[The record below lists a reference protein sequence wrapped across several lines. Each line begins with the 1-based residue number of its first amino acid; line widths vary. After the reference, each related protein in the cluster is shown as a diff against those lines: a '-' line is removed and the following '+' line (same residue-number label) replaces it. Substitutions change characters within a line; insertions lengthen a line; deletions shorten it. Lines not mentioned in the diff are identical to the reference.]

1 MRFGAAGH
9 AAGPRSRQHAPL
21 LLRAMGPVILLFRV
35 PALNNSRTA
44 AAANTTSFAVLFAIS
59 FCHLLNDMMQSL
71 IPAIYP
77 SLKAMFALSFAQ
89 IGLITF
95 VFQFTAS
102 LLQPVVGWAADK
114 RPMPFS
120 LPVGAAFTLV
130 GLAGLGLAQSY
141 AMVLLSAAVVGIGS
155 SVFHPESSRV
165 ARMASGGRHGLAQS
179 LFQVG
184 GNTGSALGP
193 VLAAY
198 VVLAYGHRSIAWCA
212 LFAVVSIFVLWNV
225 GRWYKNHGL
234 ARMSSRKSAAVETGL
249 SRNKILLSVCILLLL
264 IFSKYFYLTSITS
277 YYTFYLIHHF
287 HLSVR
292 DAQLHLFLFLA
303 AVAAGTFAGGPIG
316 DRIGRKWVIWVS
328 ILGILPFTLMLPY
341 ANLFWTGALS
351 IFIGMILASAFSAI
365 VVYAQELMPGRVGMV
380 SGMFYGFSFGMGGIG
395 AALIGLL
402 ADHKGIEFTYSVC
415 SFLPAIGLL
424 TALLPNIE
432 KHGKTIA
439 VSPPVDE
446 NSLT

>member
-1 MRFGAAGH
+1 MAKA
-9 AAGPRSRQHAPL
+9 QE
-21 LLRAMGPVILLFRV
+21 
-35 PALNNSRTA
+35 
-44 AAANTTSFAVLFAIS
+44 TTFAVLFAVS
-59 FCHLLNDMMQSL
+59 FCHMLNDMMQSL

-77 SLKAMFALSFAQ
+77 SLKAMFSLSFAQ
-89 IGLITF
+89 IGLITL
-95 VFQFTAS
+95 VFQCTAS
-102 LLQPVVGWAADK
+102 LLQPVVGLASDR

-120 LPVGAAFTLV
+120 LPVGAGFTLV
-130 GLAGLGLAQSY
+130 GLVGLGLAQSY
-141 AMVLLSAAVVGIGS
+141 ATVLISAAVVGIGS

-198 VVLAYGHRSIAWCA
+198 VVVTYGHRSIAWCA
-212 LFAVVSIFVLWNV
+212 LFAVISIVVLWNV
-225 GRWYKNHGL
+225 GRWYSNHL
-234 ARMSSRKSAAVETGL
+234 ALIPTRKSGAVETGL
-249 SRNKILLSVCILLLL
+249 SRGRVIFSVFILLML

-287 HLSVR
+287 HISVR
-292 DAQLHLFLFLA
+292 DAQIHLFIFLA
-303 AVAAGTFAGGPIG
+303 AVAAGTFVGGPIG
-316 DRIGRKWVIWVS
+316 DKVGRKWVIWVS
-328 ILGILPFTLMLPY
+328 ILGILPFTLLLPY
-341 ANLFWTGALS
+341 AGLLWTTILS
-351 IFIGMILASAFSAI
+351 VIIGMVLASAFSAI
-365 VVYAQELMPGRVGMV
+365 VVYAQELMPGRIGLV
-380 SGMFYGFSFGMGGIG
+380 SGMFYGFSFGMGGVG

-402 ADHKGIEFTYSVC
+402 ADARGIEFTYWVC

-432 KHGKTIA
+432 KHGKSIP
-439 VSPPVDE
+439 VSPAVDE

>member
-1 MRFGAAGH
+1 LNKPQAIAA
-9 AAGPRSRQHAPL
+9 Q
-21 LLRAMGPVILLFRV
+21 
-35 PALNNSRTA
+35 
-44 AAANTTSFAVLFAIS
+44 TTFSVLYAVS

-77 SLKAMFALSFAQ
+77 SLKTMFSLSFAQ

-95 VFQFTAS
+95 VFQCTAS
-102 LLQPVVGWAADK
+102 LLQPVVGLVSDK

-120 LPVGAAFTLV
+120 LPVGAAFTLI
-130 GLAGLGLAQSY
+130 GLAGLGLAQNY
-141 AMVLLSAAVVGIGS
+141 AMVLVSAAIVGVGS

-184 GNTGSALGP
+184 GNTGAALSA

-198 VVLAYGHRSIAWCA
+198 VVLTYGPRSVAWCA
-212 LFAVVSIFVLWNV
+212 LFAVISIFVLWRV
-225 GRWYKNHGL
+225 GRWYKSTL
-234 ARMSSRKSAAVETGL
+234 AQQHAKKAVRIDTGL
-249 SRNKILLSVCILLLL
+249 SRNRVLFSIFILLML

-287 HLSVR
+287 HASVR
-292 DAQLHLFLFLA
+292 DAQMHLFLFLA
-303 AVAAGTFAGGPIG
+303 AVAAGTFFGGPIG
-316 DRIGRKWVIWVS
+316 DRVGRKWVIWVS
-328 ILGILPFTLMLPY
+328 ILGVLPFTLILPY
-341 ANLFWTGALS
+341 ADMLWTTVLS
-351 IFIGMILASAFSAI
+351 IIIGMILASAFSAI
-365 VVYAQELMPGRVGMV
+365 VVYAQELMPGRIGMV

-402 ADHKGIEFTYSVC
+402 ADRKGIEFTYAVC
-415 SFLPAIGLL
+415 AFLPAIGLL
-424 TALLPNIE
+424 TAFLPDIE
-432 KHGKTIA
+432 KHGRTIA
-439 VSPPVDE
+439 VSPAVDE

>member
-1 MRFGAAGH
+1 MNKPQTIAAQ
-9 AAGPRSRQHAPL
+9 A
-21 LLRAMGPVILLFRV
+21 
-35 PALNNSRTA
+35 
-44 AAANTTSFAVLFAIS
+44 TTFSVLFAVS
-59 FCHLLNDMMQSL
+59 FCHMLNDMMQSL

-77 SLKAMFALSFAQ
+77 SLKAMFSLSFAQ
-89 IGLITF
+89 VGLITF
-95 VFQFTAS
+95 VFQCTAS
-102 LLQPVVGWAADK
+102 LLQPVVGLVSDK

-130 GLAGLGLAQSY
+130 GLAALGLAQSY
-141 AMVLLSAAVVGIGS
+141 AMVLLSAGIVGIGS

-193 VLAAY
+193 ILAAY
-198 VVLAYGHRSIAWCA
+198 VVLAFGHRSIAWCA
-212 LFAVVSIFVLWNV
+212 LLAVISIVVLWKV
-225 GRWYKNHGL
+225 GHWYRNHL
-234 ARMSSRKSAAVETGL
+234 AQMPSRKPAVADNGL
-249 SRNKILLSVCILLLL
+249 SRNRILFSVFILLML

-287 HLSVR
+287 HTSVR

-303 AVAAGTFAGGPIG
+303 AVAGGTFAGGPIG
-316 DRIGRKWVIWVS
+316 DKVGRKWVIWVS
-328 ILGILPFTLMLPY
+328 ILGALPFTLMLPY
-341 ANLFWTGALS
+341 ADLLWTTILS
-351 IFIGMILASAFSAI
+351 IVIGMILASAFSAI
-365 VVYAQELMPGRVGMV
+365 VVYGQELMPGRIGLV

-402 ADHKGIEFTYSVC
+402 ADHKGIEFTYWVC

-424 TALLPNIE
+424 TAFLPDVE
-432 KHGKTIA
+432 KGGRTIP
-439 VSPPVDE
+439 VSPAIDE

>member
-1 MRFGAAGH
+1 LDKPQTSAA
-9 AAGPRSRQHAPL
+9 QT
-21 LLRAMGPVILLFRV
+21 
-35 PALNNSRTA
+35 TA
-44 AAANTTSFAVLFAIS
+44 FSVLFAVS

-77 SLKAMFALSFAQ
+77 SLKTMFSLSFAQ

-95 VFQFTAS
+95 VFQCTAS
-102 LLQPVVGWAADK
+102 LLQPVVGLVSDK

-120 LPVGAAFTLV
+120 LPVGAGFTLI
-130 GLAGLGLAQSY
+130 GLAGLGLSHSY
-141 AMVLLSAAVVGIGS
+141 AMVLFSAAIVGIGS

-165 ARMASGGRHGLAQS
+165 ARMASGGRHGFAQS

-184 GNTGSALGP
+184 GNTGAALSP
-193 VLAAY
+193 ILAAY
-198 VVLAYGHRSIAWCA
+198 VVLRYGPRSISWCA

-225 GRWYKNHGL
+225 GRWYKHAL
-234 ARMSSRKSAAVETGL
+234 AAARARRVPPPETGL
-249 SRNKILLSVCILLLL
+249 SRNRVLFAVFILLVL

-287 HLSVR
+287 HVSVR

-328 ILGILPFTLMLPY
+328 ILGTLPFTLMLPY
-341 ANLFWTGALS
+341 ADLFWTTALS
-351 IFIGMILASAFSAI
+351 IVIGLILSSAFSAI
-365 VVYAQELMPGRVGMV
+365 VVFGQELMPGRVGMV

-402 ADHKGIEFTYSVC
+402 ADHKGIEFTYAVC

-424 TALLPNIE
+424 TALLPDIE
-432 KHGKTIA
+432 KSGRTIA
-439 VSPPVDE
+439 VSPAVDE